1 MSKVILPEVFILDVD
16 GVMTD
21 GCFYYSE
28 NGKILKKFG
37 ADDSDALK
45 FLSKY
50 IKIEFITS
58 DKRGFKIT
66 KKRIQDIGFKVTLI
80 KQKKRIEWIKKKY
93 LLKKVVF
100 MADSFLDSLGLK
112 LAGYSIAPKN
122 ADNFCKKNANYVTKR
137 AGGDRAVSEACFHL
151 LKKFFKQNNFKN

>member
-37 ADDSDALK
+37 ADNSDALK

-66 KKRIQDIGFKVTLI
+66 KKEFKTLVL
-80 KQKKRIEWIKKKY
+80 KLLLSNKKKE
-93 LLKKVVF
+93 LSGLKKNI
-100 MADSFLDSLGLK
+100 
-112 LAGYSIAPKN
+112 Y
-122 ADNFCKKNANYVTKR
+122 
-137 AGGDRAVSEACFHL
+137 
-151 LKKFFKQNNFKN
+151 